1 MYLKLKNNMSVDSNA
16 IISFTIKDKTIHI
29 LTKYSDMPV
38 VVTYNSEEDCKQTYL
53 NLDAHF
59 KSKSLHKER
68 RVVKESDS
76 DLQTKEALFKTF
88 WDSYNK
94 KIGTHKCKE
103 KFMRY
108 SITNMGKI
116 VSSCIEYVRTT
127 PEIKYRK
134 NPLTWLN
141 GEYWKDEKEI
151 TKEKVKQDFDVDQL
165 FR

>member
-1 MYLKLKNNMSVDSNA
+1 MYLKLKETVSLDSNA
-16 IISFTIKDKTIHI
+16 IISFTRIEKTIHV

-38 VVTYNSEEDCKQTYL
+38 VVTYNSIEDCEQTYI
-53 NLDAHF
+53 NLDTHF
-59 KSKSLHKER
+59 KSKNLYKKIK
-68 RVVKESDS
+68 VKKDTDEEIIAKN
-76 DLQTKEALFKTF
+76 TLFENF
-88 WDSYNK
+88 WVSYNK
-94 KIGTHKCKE
+94 KIGMHKCKE

-108 SITNMGKI
+108 SLSNMSKI
-116 VSSCIEYVRTT
+116 CSSAIDYVKST

-141 GEYWKDEKEI
+141 GEYWRDEKEI